1 MVGVL
6 DEADVRALAGFKGED
21 APVTSLYLD
30 VDGATHVRRA
40 DLLKELEVL
49 LRSVRDVASGDASL
63 IRDLKRMEDHVR
75 GGIDRSHVRG
85 LAMFSCS
92 AHDFWRVVELPVA
105 VRSQVVV
112 NHTPAVRQLESVLDE
127 YERFGILLADKQRAR
142 MFLYELGEL
151 VDSSELFEQL

>member
-1 MVGVL
+1 MGGGL
-6 DEADVRALAGFKGED
+6 DEADCRALPAFKGGD
-21 APVTSLYLD
+21 ARVTSLYLD

-49 LRSVRDVASGDASL
+49 LRSVRDVASGAPSL

-112 NHTPAVRQLESVLDE
+112 NHTPAVRQLESILDE
-127 YERFGILLADKQRAR
+127 YERFGMLLADRQRAR
-142 MFLYELGEL
+142 MFVYELGE
-151 VDSSELFEQL
+151 VIESTELFEQ